1 MPELFFWLWGP
12 SLLLIAAAVALGAQ
26 HLDQRR
32 HRRDH
37 KHTPAE

>member
-1 MPELFFWLWGP
+1 MSDILFWLWGP

-26 HLDQRR
+26 YWDRR
-32 HRRDH
+32 HRD